1 MSTEIRRIGNLIY
14 NKGTSTNSELDN
26 IIIKC
31 QEPKTNEV
39 TNKRKDLQIQAK
51 FSNNC
56 NISVCLLTVTN
67 YDCETQTQRR
77 RKKYKYHVLKM
88 PSKTFKFGF
97 GIGKFC
103 CEML

>member
-56 NISVCLLTVTN
+56 NISECLLTVTN
-67 YDCETQTQRR
+67 YDCETQTKRR
-77 RKKYKYHVLKM
+77 TKYRVLKM
-88 PSKTFKFGF
+88 PNKMLNFGF
-97 GIGKFC
+97 GIVKFC
-103 CEML
+103 FQMP